1 LFLASAALL
10 LATSASAA
18 TAPTPAPAAS
28 TEKPIIVTGIS
39 LRQTERNLKE
49 CLARHCPPNED
60 IDASLAHAE
69 NLFVAGDY
77 KQARW
82 TTLASIGRN
91 SKYAKQYPVDVSDLY
106 RANGR
111 IAAHLG
117 EGKDYEWSTTAVGR
131 TLKAGLPK
139 DDPRLI
145 GAQFE
150 SASMYAAL
158 GRPERAL
165 QIYDEARSDAER
177 IGRPDLVAMARLRAA
192 WLHHLAGDTDV
203 ARRTLRDIAAERA
216 PELRLPRVTALVL
229 LARLDRKEGRLD
241 SSDALITELRAL
253 GAKRPVLIYSPPIDR
268 SLPEARITAGSITRL
283 LPTQDYEDEWV
294 DIGFWVTPE
303 GRVDDVEVLRSR
315 GSPDWAK
322 PVLGSIRGRLYAAP
336 ADGAGSY
343 RVERYTFTSLWKQDR
358 VGTHLRMRSNDSRIE
373 FLDLTAEP
381 ETAAR

>member
-1 LFLASAALL
+1 MKARFFLALL
-10 LATSASAA
+10 LIGS
-18 TAPTPAPAAS
+18 APAAAAPG
-28 TEKPIIVTGIS
+28 EDRPPIVVTGRS
-39 LRQTERNLKE
+39 LSETERALAE
-49 CLARHCPPNED
+49 CLRRHCPPDQD
-60 IDASLAHAE
+60 IDATLAHAE
-69 NLFVAGDY
+69 NQFVAGGY
-77 KQARW
+77 KGARA
-82 TTLASIGRN
+82 TTLASLERN
-91 SKYAKQYPVDVSDLY
+91 RGHAKDYPVAVSDLY

-131 TLKAGLPK
+131 TLRAGLPK

-165 QIYDEARSDAER
+165 DIYDEARSDAER

-203 ARRTLRDIAAERA
+203 ARRTLKDIAAERA

-303 GRVDDVEVLRSR
+303 GRVDDVEILRSR

-322 PVLGSIRGRLYAAP
+322 PVLRSIRGRLYAAP

-358 VGTHLRMRSNDSRIE
+358 VGTHLRMRSNDNRIE